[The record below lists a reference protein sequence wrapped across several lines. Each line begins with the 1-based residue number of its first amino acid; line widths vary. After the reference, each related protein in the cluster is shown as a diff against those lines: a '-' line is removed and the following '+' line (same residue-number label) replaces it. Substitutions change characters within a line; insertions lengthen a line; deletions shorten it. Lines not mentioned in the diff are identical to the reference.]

1 MFLVHNVKMHTNFYS
16 RNKETTKSIKEYKR
30 DSPFSYCCIPAIV
43 LQSGCKW
50 KKNIVLNIA
59 HRIIWKSVSIQK
71 RSQRKVISKD
81 N

>member
-43 LQSGCKW
+43 VQSGCK
-50 KKNIVLNIA
+50 
-59 HRIIWKSVSIQK
+59 
-71 RSQRKVISKD
+71 
-81 N
+81 